1 MLLKQTNC
9 ATLVGSPGLVVME
22 GDSYLRGRGFESQH
36 HILDG
41 HFFKNICCQNCN
53 VCSIK
58 QQKWVKKR
66 PRMSHFFKK
75 LCQSDNFW
83 LLFLRLRQ
91 PSTAVAWEVRERGL
105 SGRHQE
111 GLDRRTGVCRRSD
124 DLSRE
129 VLQAAPRVRQTKAQG
144 FLQGSGISVQL
155 SFRYFSEI
163 VIYSSEMVVPGLLVK
178 ADCT

>member
-1 MLLKQTNC
+1 MNC
-9 ATLVGSPGLVVME
+9 RAPKMILFWSSLNFALFLIRTPK
-22 GDSYLRGRGFESQH
+22 DSSTSW
-36 HILDG
+36 IL
-41 HFFKNICCQNCN
+41 FWRIT
-53 VCSIK
+53 
-58 QQKWVKKR
+58 
-66 PRMSHFFKK
+66 HFFKK